1 MPGTS
6 FLSCKSKLEPLSPPA
21 GSHHTLTAQ
30 AGRAI
35 KAFQNFESGDRADH
49 RGGGA
54 TAVTPATVMIQK
66 CKKVNCVAQSLGF
79 ATNPLTKRFV
89 DV

>member
-35 KAFQNFESGDRADH
+35 KAFQNLMS
-49 RGGGA
+49 
-54 TAVTPATVMIQK
+54 PATVQIIG
-66 CKKVNCVAQSLGF
+66 VAAPRLLLPLQS
-79 ATNPLTKRFV
+79 
-89 DV
+89 